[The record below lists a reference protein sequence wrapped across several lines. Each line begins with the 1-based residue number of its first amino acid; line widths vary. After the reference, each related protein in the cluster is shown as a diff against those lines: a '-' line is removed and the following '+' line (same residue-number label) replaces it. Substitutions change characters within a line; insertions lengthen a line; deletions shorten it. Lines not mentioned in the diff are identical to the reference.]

1 MEREQQRRTR
11 RGRERT
17 SGGRRGRSSSP
28 SSLDSDAGGYIPR
41 EEDFL
46 DRGADEMDSF
56 AGSSIDDIFTYTGG
70 MQSGPS
76 RNSNQ
81 LTVQQV
87 RARRSLQRSRQDPA
101 WSDTLTED
109 SDSDGGKG
117 SGDVPTCSICLDR
130 VKKVSTR
137 RVLTCAHVFHASC
150 IAEWLQRSNRCPLC
164 RTEQ

>member
-1 MEREQQRRTR
+1 MLLLLIARHR
-11 RGRERT
+11 RERDRDSRARGN
-17 SGGRRGRSSSP
+17 SGQSSS
-28 SSLDSDAGGYIPR
+28 SDGEVGAYIPR

-46 DRGADEMDSF
+46 DHGADEMDSF

-76 RNSNQ
+76 RNGDQ

-87 RARRSLQRSRQDPA
+87 RARRSLQQSRHDPA
-101 WSDTLTED
+101 WSDTSTED
-109 SDSDGGKG
+109 SDSDDDE
-117 SGDVPTCSICLDR
+117 SAGDVPTCSICLDR
-130 VKKVSTR
+130 VKRVSSR